1 MNSQKGDIRQGK
13 GLSFARRIYLPR
25 AIGLAVGSVCVATAL
40 YPLPLTHW
48 IWALLVLHAYVWP
61 HLAWQWARRSANPYK
76 AELRNMLCD
85 SFAGGVWVAL
95 MGFSV
100 LPSVAIL
107 AMMAMQN
114 IAANGLRLMALGLL
128 ANLLGALIC
137 VALLS
142 PPVQLASTPLE
153 TYACLPLLVIYP
165 IFVGWMGYKV
175 ARKLAEHKR
184 ILSRLSRTD
193 SLTGLINHGSWKDLL
208 QIEFS
213 KGRSLHRP
221 CCVALIDIDHF
232 KAINDRYGH
241 IVGDSVLKH
250 LSQTL
255 RDTIRDTDLAGRYGG
270 DEFCL
275 ILPGTHLYQA
285 VDVLERLRQV
295 VDDHCDARIPGLK
308 VSLSIGIAAFE
319 SHITDAS
326 MWLHAADQALYT
338 AKSNGRNQVVG
349 ASADK
354 PDPQPLTLQMA

>member
-1 MNSQKGDIRQGK
+1 MENQRGDVRQGK

-25 AIGLAVGSVCVATAL
+25 AIGLAVGSVCVAAAL
-40 YPLPLTHW
+40 YTPPQPLW
-48 IWALLVLHAYVWP
+48 VWALLVLHAYIWP
-61 HLAWQWARRSANPYK
+61 HLAWQWARRSINPYK

-100 LPSVAIL
+100 VPSVAIL

-114 IAANGLRLMALGLL
+114 IAANGLRLMGQGLL
-128 ANLLGALIC
+128 ANVLGALLCLI
-137 VALLS
+137 VVSTPIDL
-142 PPVQLASTPLE
+142 QSTPLE
-153 TYACLPLLVIYP
+153 IYTCLPLLVIYP
-165 IFVGWMGYKV
+165 IFIGWMGYKV
-175 ARKLAEHKR
+175 ARQLSEHKR

-208 QIEFS
+208 HMELS
-213 KGRSLHRP
+213 KVSRLNRP

-241 IVGDSVLKH
+241 LVGDAVLKH
-250 LSQTL
+250 LSQAL
-255 RDTIRDTDLAGRYGG
+255 RDGIGDTDLAGRYGG

-275 ILPGTHLYQA
+275 ILPGTDLDQA
-285 VDVLERLRQV
+285 IAVLERLRQR
-295 VDDHCDARIPGLK
+295 VDKHSDDRLPDLK
-308 VSLSIGIAAFE
+308 VSLSIGIAAFG

-338 AKSNGRNQVVG
+338 AKSNGRNRVVG
-349 ASADK
+349 VSPGQ
-354 PDPQPLTLQMA
+354 PDTQPRPLQMV

>member
-1 MNSQKGDIRQGK
+1 MENQRGDVRQGK

-25 AIGLAVGSVCVATAL
+25 AIGLLVGSLCVAAAL
-40 YPLPLTHW
+40 YPHPQPLW
-48 IWALLVLHAYVWP
+48 VWALLVLHAYVWP

-85 SFAGGVWVAL
+85 SFAGGVWAAL

-100 LPSVAIL
+100 VPSAAIL

-114 IAANGLRLMALGLL
+114 IAANGLRLMSQGLL
-128 ANLLGALIC
+128 ANLLGALLC
-137 VALLS
+137 FVLVS
-142 PPVQLASTPLE
+142 PPLQLQSTSLE
-153 TYACLPLLVIYP
+153 IYACLPLLVIYP

-175 ARKLAEHKR
+175 ARQLSEHKR

-213 KGRSLHRP
+213 KVRSLQRP

-241 IVGDSVLKH
+241 IVGDAVLKH
-250 LSQTL
+250 LSQAL
-255 RDTIRDTDLAGRYGG
+255 RDDIRETDLAGRYGG

-275 ILPGTHLYQA
+275 ILPGTGLDQA
-285 VDVLERLRQV
+285 VAMLERLRQR
-295 VDDHCDARIPGLK
+295 VDKHCDARLPELK
-308 VSLSIGIAAFE
+308 VSLSIGIAAFD
-319 SHITDAS
+319 SHFTDAS

-338 AKSNGRNQVVG
+338 AKSGGRNRVVG
-349 ASADK
+349 ASADN
-354 PDPQPLTLQMA
+354 PREQPPALHMV